1 MDIYK
6 IALYFATSGLYNV
19 NEENKDCVVWAINHQ
34 YINHLKPT
42 VNKTPLYFYR
52 PSYHGNKFLAAQ
64 KGLFSTWKIIK
75 NSIRDSSYINDIPMF
90 ELVDRSPLDELICNF
105 FNINLNENNEF
116 LKKNKIL
123 FKIIIPNKLKHD
135 ILIQLKRDG
144 YSEEH
149 LFPGFQGVCMAMEK
163 VKRLYEK

>member
-1 MDIYK
+1 
-6 IALYFATSGLYNV
+6 
-19 NEENKDCVVWAINHQ
+19 
-34 YINHLKPT
+34 
-42 VNKTPLYFYR
+42 
-52 PSYHGNKFLAAQ
+52 
-64 KGLFSTWKIIK
+64 
-75 NSIRDSSYINDIPMF
+75 MF